1 MEVASEA
8 SGASILERIRR
19 RPYPLL
25 LVAPAFLVLFL
36 LTIYP
41 FLYMVWISLHKW
53 PILPTLPR
61 IFVGADTYAYIFRD
75 GEFWNSVGV
84 TSSYMAVSVGL
95 QLALG
100 LFLAMLLDPRY
111 RAFQWFRLP
120 FMIPVFV
127 SPVVV
132 GLIWKFMLGY
142 DLGIVNHLL
151 RSIGFEGVNWLGD
164 QTNALLS
171 LVLVDVWQW
180 TPFTFLILHAGLMS
194 LPREPYEAAV
204 IDEIPREIDE
214 SAMLDGCGNLA
225 VIRRMIPAPRQA
237 GADRN
242 RRLLLH
248 PGLERI
254 PARQHL
260 HPPGRGDPPRRDLQ
274 VHHRE
279 ADPVGVH
286 HRRRYPRHAAP
297 RCSAM
302 ALSTQPAARPHVR
315 GGTLMTMARPL
326 SNAAPSSLPVQ
337 YAGDDW
343 PVAHGRIGAAPRF
356 AAGGAR
362 PSGSF
367 MATRSQG
374 ARNAASQ
381 GRRRGK

>member
-19 RPYPLL
+19 RPNPLL

-61 IFVGADTYAYIFRD
+61 IFVGADAYAYIFRD

-100 LFLAMLLDPRY
+100 LFLAMLLDARY

-151 RSIGFEGVNWLGD
+151 RSIG
-164 QTNALLS
+164 S
-171 LVLVDVWQW
+171 
-180 TPFTFLILHAGLMS
+180 
-194 LPREPYEAAV
+194 RESTGWATRPM
-204 IDEIPREIDE
+204 PCSR
-214 SAMLDGCGNLA
+214 SCSSTCGNG
-225 VIRRMIPAPRQA
+225 RRSPFSFSTRGSCRFPASRT
-237 GADRN
+237 
-242 RRLLLH
+242 
-248 PGLERI
+248 
-254 PARQHL
+254 
-260 HPPGRGDPPRRDLQ
+260 
-274 VHHRE
+274 
-279 ADPVGVH
+279 
-286 HRRRYPRHAAP
+286 RRR
-297 RCSAM
+297 S
-302 ALSTQPAARPHVR
+302 STERP
-315 GGTLMTMARPL
+315 
-326 SNAAPSSLPVQ
+326 
-337 YAGDDW
+337 
-343 PVAHGRIGAAPRF
+343 
-356 AAGGAR
+356 
-362 PSGSF
+362 GS
-367 MATRSQG
+367 RL
-374 ARNAASQ
+374 
-381 GRRRGK
+381 